1 MMDGCM
7 AVVTTKFQP
16 FFLLNTI
23 TWWGISLEFLGCILF
38 LLDFPAVW
46 CQNLET
52 WHEIFL
58 LFLLCT
64 RKIIHSNNEHWIKI
78 FTDRK
83 QQIWTSY
90 LHFQTCSFFRGKVTN
105 PPQVFFGLYSS
116 KTTEAHDVNAF
127 QGCRRQLPWPS
138 GRCCRGRRPC
148 GTRCPGGWAAPGG
161 ARGADVA
168 GTLSK
173 SCQRLGRKP
182 QGCLRMWRKLP
193 KRLSLKGLF
202 GVSWMG
208 VVFFAANIYEMKL
221 NQTGMIECLK
231 WAWLCW
237 FLIVFVAGLLTKNAC
252 RPRSLDFNS
261 SQFANRFVLWS
272 RWHVHSARL
281 EQGSKAGPSVH
292 YTLHGRGAST
302 GTPGRRGC
310 QWQTSCATS
319 SMHLQVGKR
328 GRPGWVECWQ
338 EFGLCLFLGW
348 DNEILVVWKVRVC
361 LKNLES

>member
-1 MMDGCM
+1 MLI
-7 AVVTTKFQP
+7 FQREGYQSATG
-16 FFLLNTI
+16 FL
-23 TWWGISLEFLGCILF
+23 WALF
-38 LLDFPAVW
+38 IQNHRSSW
-46 CQNLET
+46 CQRLSRLPSPASLAKRSLLPRPPPV
-52 WHEIFL
+52 WHAL
-58 LFLLCT
+58 P
-64 RKIIHSNNEHWIKI
+64 
-78 FTDRK
+78 
-83 QQIWTSY
+83 
-90 LHFQTCSFFRGKVTN
+90 RG
-105 PPQVFFGLYSS
+105 L
-116 KTTEAHDVNAF
+116 
-127 QGCRRQLPWPS
+127 
-138 GRCCRGRRPC
+138 
-148 GTRCPGGWAAPGG
+148 GG
-161 ARGADVA
+161 ARRRAWCGCGWDSFQVMPETGPQTTGMFEDVKKA
-168 GTLSK
+168 AKVAKPERSIWSFLDG
-173 SCQRLGRKP
+173 SCFL
-182 QGCLRMWRKLP
+182 
-193 KRLSLKGLF
+193 
-202 GVSWMG
+202 
-208 VVFFAANIYEMKL
+208 AANICRMKL

-231 WAWLCW
+231 WAWVCW

-261 SQFANRFVLWS
+261 SQFVNRFVLRS

-338 EFGLCLFLGW
+338 GFGLCLFLGW